1 MSRSLL
7 SIVFLVGFMGGMP
20 SILAGA
26 EPTHWA
32 FVPPRWPTIPAVRHA
47 AHVRTAIDHFVEGE
61 LEKHGLS
68 LGPKADR
75 ATLLRRVSFD
85 LTGLPPSL
93 SEMAAFLE
101 DTSADAYESMVK
113 RYLSSPHYGERW
125 GKHWLD
131 AAGYADS
138 NGYFSAD
145 SDRPLAYRYR
155 DYVIRAFN
163 EDKPYDRFV
172 QEQLAGDELAGY
184 GPDSDVTGQTVE
196 LLTAT
201 HFLRNAP
208 DGTGESDGN
217 ADEVRTDKYSVLEGN
232 LQIAMNCLLG
242 ITIQCAR
249 CHAHKFE
256 PIRHEDYYR
265 LEAIFVSAYAPE
277 RWVKPD
283 DRVVLVG
290 TRAQREDYQ
299 RQAERVERQVQAF
312 QAGLRT
318 QAESLIEQV
327 LEERLQSVEAG
338 LRSALL
344 EAFRTP
350 QEKRSAE
357 QRQLLE
363 QHARTIKVSDDDLVK
378 RFPEYGAVDAQV
390 KKAIAERRK
399 DLPPLEKLA
408 ALVETDPKPPVHH
421 LLRRGLH
428 NAPGPEVQPGVPA
441 AFDLGKTFRIESK
454 PREVGTGRRTA
465 FARWVTSPDN
475 PLFAR
480 VMVNR
485 IWQQHFG
492 VGLVATPDNFGQS
505 GARPSH
511 PELLDYLA
519 LQFIRSGWS
528 IKAMHRLILKS
539 AVYRQAG
546 TLREDA
552 FAKDPDNRLLWRYP
566 LRRLDA
572 EAVRD
577 DMLAVAGELDCRLG
591 GPYVP
596 TRRTEDG
603 SVVVDQTRADA
614 RRRSVYLQ
622 QRRTQ
627 VATFLELFDAPAMA
641 TTCSLRN
648 TATVPL
654 QSLALMNSAFVRA
667 QARAFARRLMQS
679 GGQVS
684 NLPPHADDQ
693 RRVERAFRLACGR
706 PPRPE
711 EASAS
716 GRFLTVQRQLYSRE
730 KEAELQTW
738 TNFCQMILA
747 SNAFLYVE

>member
-1 MSRSLL
+1 
-7 SIVFLVGFMGGMP
+7 MP
-20 SILAGA
+20 
-26 EPTHWA
+26 PQ
-32 FVPPRWPTIPAVRHA
+32 RPAVPAVQHGV
-47 AHVRTAIDHFVEGE
+47 HVRTAIDHFVEAA

-68 LGPKADR
+68 LGPEADR

-85 LTGLPPSL
+85 LTGLPPTL
-93 SEMAAFLE
+93 SDMAAFLK
-101 DTSADAYESMVK
+101 DTSPEAYERMVE
-113 RYLSSPHYGERW
+113 RYLSSPHYGEGW
-125 GKHWLD
+125 GKYWLD

-138 NGYFSAD
+138 NGYFDAD
-145 SDRPLAYRYR
+145 TDRPSAYHYR

-172 QEQLAGDELAGY
+172 QEQLSGDELAGY
-184 GPDSDVTGQTVE
+184 GPDSDITGQSVE

-217 ADEVRTDKYSVLEGN
+217 ADEVRTDKYSVLEGT
-232 LQIAMNCLLG
+232 LQITMNCLLG
-242 ITIQCAR
+242 VTIQCAR
-249 CHAHKFE
+249 CHTHKFE
-256 PIRHEDYYR
+256 PIRHEEYYG
-265 LEAIFVSAYAPE
+265 LQALFVAAYAPE
-277 RWVKPD
+277 HWVKPD

-299 RQAERVERQVQAF
+299 RRAERVERQVKAF

-318 QAESLIEQV
+318 TAEPLIEQV
-327 LEERLQSVEAG
+327 LEERLQNVEAD

-344 EAFRTP
+344 LAFRTP

-357 QRQLLE
+357 QRMLLE
-363 QHARTIKVSDDDLVK
+363 QHARTIKVSDDELAK
-378 RFPEYGAVDAQV
+378 RFPEYGAVHAQV
-390 KKAIAERRK
+390 QKAIAERPK
-399 DLPPLEKLA
+399 ALPSVEKLA
-408 ALVETDPKPPVHH
+408 VLVETDPKPPVHH

-441 AFDLGKTFRIESK
+441 ALDPRNTFHLERN
-454 PREVGTGRRTA
+454 PRGVGTGRRTA
-465 FARWVTSPDN
+465 FARWVTAPDN

-485 IWQQHFG
+485 IWQLHFG
-492 VGLVATPDNFGQS
+492 LGVVTTPDNFGQS

-519 LQFIRSGWS
+519 LEFIGSGWS
-528 IKAMHRLILKS
+528 IKALHRLILKS

-577 DMLAVAGELDCRLG
+577 GMLAAAGKLDRRLG

-603 SVVVDQTRADA
+603 SVVVDETRADA

-627 VATFLELFDAPAMA
+627 VATILDLFDAPAMA

-648 TATVPL
+648 ISTVPL
-654 QSLALMNSAFVRA
+654 QSLALLNSAFVRS
-667 QARAFARRLMQS
+667 QARAFARRLMP
-679 GGQVS
+679 V
-684 NLPPHADDQ
+684 ADDHC
-693 RRVERAFRLACGR
+693 RADLAFRLACGR
-706 PPRPE
+706 LPRPE
-711 EASAS
+711 EAMAS
-716 GRFLTVQRQLYSRE
+716 DRFLTAQRQLYTQE
-730 KEAELQTW
+730 KESELQTW
-738 TNFCQMILA
+738 TDFCQMILA

>member
-1 MSRSLL
+1 MNRSFLAFVSLL
-7 SIVFLVGFMGGMP
+7 GLGASSL
-20 SILAGA
+20 LAGA
-26 EPTHWA
+26 DPVHWA
-32 FVPPRWPTIPAVRHA
+32 FVPPQWPAVPSVRQPDRL
-47 AHVRTAIDHFVEGE
+47 RTAVDHFVEAM
-61 LEKHGLS
+61 LEKHGLC
-68 LGPKADR
+68 LGPEADR

-93 SEMAAFLE
+93 SEVAAFLK
-101 DTSADAYESMVK
+101 DTSADAYERMVK

-125 GKHWLD
+125 GKYWLD

-138 NGYFSAD
+138 NGYFDAD
-145 SDRPLAYRYR
+145 TDRPWAYRYR

-184 GPDSDVTGQTVE
+184 GPDRDVTGPTVE

-232 LQIAMNCLLG
+232 LQNMMNCLLG

-256 PIRHEDYYR
+256 PIRHEDYYG
-265 LEAIFVSAYAPE
+265 LQALFVGAYAPE
-277 RWVKPD
+277 HWVKPD
-283 DRVVLVG
+283 DRFVLVG
-290 TRAQREDYQ
+290 TRSQREDYQ
-299 RQAERVERQVQAF
+299 RQAARVERQVKAIQD
-312 QAGLRT
+312 GLRT
-318 QAESLIEQV
+318 MAEPLIEQI
-327 LEERLQSVEAG
+327 LEERLQSVDAG

-344 EAFRTP
+344 QAFRTP
-350 QEKRSAE
+350 PEKRSVE
-357 QRQLLE
+357 QRTLLE
-363 QHARTIKVSDDDLVK
+363 QHARTIKVGEEELAK
-378 RFPEYGAVDAQV
+378 RFPEYAAVHAQV

-408 ALVETDPKPPVHH
+408 VLVETDPKPPVHH

-441 AFDLGKTFRIESK
+441 ALDPRNTFHIESS
-454 PREVGTGRRTA
+454 PRGAGTGRRTA
-465 FARWVTSPDN
+465 FARWVTAPDN

-492 VGLVATPDNFGQS
+492 VGLVATPDNFGRS
-505 GARPSH
+505 GARPCH

-528 IKAMHRLILKS
+528 VKALHRLILRS

-552 FAKDPDNRLLWRYP
+552 FARDPDNRLLWRYP

-577 DMLAVAGELDCRLG
+577 AMLDVAGALDRRLG

-603 SVVVDQTRADA
+603 SVVVDETRADA
-614 RRRSVYLQ
+614 QRRSVYLQ
-622 QRRTQ
+622 QRRSQ
-627 VATFLELFDAPAMA
+627 VATILELFDAPAMA
-641 TTCSLRN
+641 TTCSVRN
-648 TATVPL
+648 TSTVPL

-667 QARAFARRLMQS
+667 QARTFARCLMRD
-679 GGQVS
+679 
-684 NLPPHADDQ
+684 ADDR
-693 RRVERAFRLACGR
+693 RRVEQAFCLACGR

-711 EASAS
+711 EATAS
-716 GRFLTVQRQLYSRE
+716 GRFLIAQRKLYSRE

-747 SNAFLYVE
+747 SNAFLYLE